1 MKSRQLRNGINM
13 HQPTRVTENSEVTI
27 IGDIYT
33 CAHRVDGQIKVNR
46 PVIVVKDKK
55 ERS

>member
-1 MKSRQLRNGINM
+1 MNM
-13 HQPTRVTENSEVTI
+13 HQPARVTENSEVTI
-27 IGDIYT
+27 IEDIYT
-33 CAHRVDGQIKVNR
+33 CAHRADRQIKVNR